1 MKNTAFTV
9 AEVLSRPLTE
19 QGIYNYANISNQ
31 ENGYSLVT
39 IESEDRE
46 VSMEVEVNAKEGK
59 ISTRKR
65 WRVGM
70 NDYVPVLTAY
80 FGEPKEEWARLI
92 RKLNK

>member
-9 AEVLSRPLTE
+9 AEVLSKPLTE
-19 QGIYNYANISNQ
+19 QGVYNYATISNQ
-31 ENGYSLVT
+31 ESGYALVT
-39 IESEDRE
+39 IESENRE
-46 VSMEVEVNAKEGK
+46 ISMEVEVNTKEGT

-65 WRVGM
+65 RRVGM
-70 NDYVPVLTAY
+70 NDYIPTLTAY

>member
-9 AEVLSRPLTE
+9 AEVLSRPLSD
-19 QGIYNYANISNQ
+19 QNIYNYATISSQ
-31 ENGYSLVT
+31 ENGYALVT
-39 IESEDRE
+39 IESENRE
-46 VSMEVEVNAKEGK
+46 ISMEVEVNTKEGT

-65 WRVGM
+65 RRIGM
-70 NDYVPVLTAY
+70 NDYIPTLTSY